1 MTVSTTDSVI
11 EYEGNGVTTAF
22 PVPFKFP
29 SNGDLV
35 VTKVYND
42 VSTVLVLGTDYS
54 VVGAGAQAGGAVI
67 TSTAPEIG
75 SVINISRELDP
86 VQETDLRNQGRYF
99 AETHENVFDYL
110 TMLIQ
115 QGFAGLSRALKRPVG
130 KDYFDAENRRISRV
144 DDPIEDRDAA
154 NKIWTQQYVGSVISS
169 GTGPI
174 NLASNVTYIA
184 PNGVPRTV
192 QDISSTT
199 DANLGASLVG
209 YKRSLLS
216 SSVTTVKQMLD
227 TMPIRVWEFASA
239 ITDKPDP
246 ADPSTWDWTPALQTM
261 VDSAQTYIS
270 GSGSKRVTCL
280 IGPGTFLIKS
290 VVWKSGVHV
299 YFCGAELK
307 AHPSS
312 VDGLSLIDASA
323 TLSDIGFYGPGSI
336 NGDKDSFPAE
346 HRQLGIN
353 CVAKN
358 VKVRDL
364 LIENI
369 GSNAVYSLGDG
380 VIFRPT
386 IPAGDFQCENCEV
399 SGCTFRNI
407 ERQCVTVES
416 GFRIRIFGNWFFD
429 STYSA
434 VDVENAGYT
443 MGDVDGVLFWDNYV
457 DNCLYGL
464 TAVTYQPVDA
474 QRKIVCGGNIFKN
487 VMDAYQF
494 RGCSNVK
501 VGYGD
506 NAEVT
511 RYGAYLYSDGS
522 TTVDNIE
529 IENFTVSGGQYGI
542 FGQTTAGGAITRVKV
557 TNPKITGSTTSAI
570 TFQSTSG
577 LTINGGDILVN
588 VPAGVVI
595 TNCANPS
602 VTGLRISGAISIT
615 GNALLF
621 NGTTTRPKFGGI
633 DITNFSVGISV
644 NTSSPTTVVSGKGG
658 DNVFNSVA
666 TPYSTSVGNYWR
678 GTYHGTFTL
687 AAATQTNVPT
697 VFANAASA
705 VEFMPTNQAAATL
718 SASTKRPWCNPAGV
732 SNNVSILVAT
742 TDGTAAAGTETYAY
756 RLTNP

>member
-1 MTVSTTDSVI
+1 MTTYRTLNPLGSKDPRDLYDNAENYDTAMNDRTNEQWLDRFDVNRPTWFGI
-11 EYEGNGVTTAF
+11 EQRMNQFIQSSGWELPPLEYLDGSPLTVDRPTQLIERGGNLYTVKIPTSF
-22 PVPFKFP
+22 PVTLSGAWP
-29 SNGDLV
+29 SDEPLLV
-35 VTKVYND
+35 YRSD
-42 VSTVLVLGTDYS
+42 
-54 VVGAGAQAGGAVI
+54 Q
-67 TSTAPEIG
+67 
-75 SVINISRELDP
+75 
-86 VQETDLRNQGRYF
+86 DLRQ
-99 AETHENVFDYL
+99 E
-110 TMLIQ
+110 
-115 QGFAGLSRALKRPVG
+115 
-130 KDYFDAENRRISRV
+130 
-144 DDPIEDRDAA
+144 
-154 NKIWTQQYVGSVISS
+154 
-169 GTGPI
+169 
-174 NLASNVTYIA
+174 LASN
-184 PNGVPRTV
+184 
-192 QDISSTT
+192 T
-199 DANLGASLVG
+199 DLSLGGALVG
-209 YKRSLLS
+209 YKRSPLS
-216 SSVTTVKQMLD
+216 SSITTVKQMLD
-227 TMPIRVWEFASA
+227 SAPLRVWEYASL
-239 ITDKPDP
+239 ITDKPNP
-246 ADPSTWDWTPALQTM
+246 SDPSTWDWTPALQAM

-336 NGDKDSFPAE
+336 NGDKDRFPAE

-399 SGCTFRNI
+399 SGCTFKNI

-443 MGDVDGVLFWDNYV
+443 MGDVDGVLFWDNYI

-487 VMDAYQF
+487 VMDAYHF

-511 RYGAYLYSDGS
+511 RYGAYLYSDGA

-542 FGQTTAGGAITRVKV
+542 FGQATSGGAITRVKV

-570 TFQSTSG
+570 TFQATSG

-602 VTGLRISGAISIT
+602 ITGLRVSSAIAVT
-615 GNALLF
+615 GSAIVF
-621 NGTTTRPKFGGI
+621 NGTTTLPRFGGI
-633 DITNFSVGISV
+633 DITNFSIGISV
-644 NTSSPTTVVSGKGG
+644 NTSSPTTIVSGKGG
-658 DNVFNSVA
+658 DNVFNSV
-666 TPYSTSVGNYWR
+666 TSPYASSVGNYWK
-678 GTYHGTFTL
+678 GTFTGTFTMP
-687 AAATQTNVPT
+687 AANQVNVTTPFSNATSGVS
-697 VFANAASA
+697 FR
-705 VEFMPTNQAAATL
+705 PTNSAAATL
-718 SASTKRPWCNPAGV
+718 MAGAKMLWCNPAGV
-732 SNNVSILVAT
+732 SPNVSFRAAT
-742 TDGTAAAGTETYAY
+742 TDGSSAVGGETFTYV
-756 RLTNP
+756 LTNP